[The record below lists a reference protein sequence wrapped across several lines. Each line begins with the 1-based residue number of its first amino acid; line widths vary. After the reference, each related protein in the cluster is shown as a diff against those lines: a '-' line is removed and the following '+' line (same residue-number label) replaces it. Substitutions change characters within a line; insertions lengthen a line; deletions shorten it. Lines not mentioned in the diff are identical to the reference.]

1 MKKRNKDN
9 ELAVIEILRSTGI
22 DILEAALIAK
32 RALEAGRGRVKRA
45 LRCIAAGEQELR
57 RQQRTVTF
65 ARAVDEALKARADLR
80 KRTRTDFRYI
90 SQRLIKYCPGLAQR
104 KVRCITAAECEAYL
118 RKAFCTPRQRN
129 KARLILSGIFATA
142 CKQGWCSRNPAR
154 ELAPEK
160 IEEKRIR
167 ILSHEEISRLLH
179 TAATHE
185 GGICL
190 AAVALMLYAGIRPHE
205 VERLH
210 WKDVHMDSGV
220 ICISPRHSKTGG
232 ARCVT
237 IHPPLAEI
245 LTGVQKDNKEPLCP
259 PNWRKRWA
267 ELHRKAGF
275 HVWQP
280 DVLRHTFATHHLAT
294 FRSYAELQ
302 VEMGHRSAELLRTRY
317 VAMAADHY
325 DLLKK

>member
-32 RALEAGRGRVKRA
+32 RALEAGRGRVKRT

-220 ICISPRHSKTGG
+220 ICISPGTTKPAGPAASPFTRRWQKSSPRCRKTTKSRFARQIG
-232 ARCVT
+232 ANAGQSC
-237 IHPPLAEI
+237 
-245 LTGVQKDNKEPLCP
+245 TGRPAFMYGSRMCC
-259 PNWRKRWA
+259 
-267 ELHRKAGF
+267 
-275 HVWQP
+275 
-280 DVLRHTFATHHLAT
+280 ATP
-294 FRSYAELQ
+294 S
-302 VEMGHRSAELLRTRY
+302 LRTTWPPSA
-317 VAMAADHY
+317 AMLSCRSRWGTALPSCYAHAT
-325 DLLKK
+325 